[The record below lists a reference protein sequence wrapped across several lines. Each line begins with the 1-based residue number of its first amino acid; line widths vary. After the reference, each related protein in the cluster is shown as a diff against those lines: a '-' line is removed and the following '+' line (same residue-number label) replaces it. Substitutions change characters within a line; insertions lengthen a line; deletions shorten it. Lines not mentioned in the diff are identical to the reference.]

1 MCLPHCLM
9 YPFPSQ
15 IQRTII
21 AGFSAH
27 LSHPKYRKF
36 IDLIYIYL
44 KFFYYPY
51 SSNFFLLLFTF
62 CTLSNHVFVLINY
75 LSLILYIYRGEGKKQ
90 NYFYFYYFINF
101 LVHNC
106 TREYEVTA
114 KEITFENSMNVN
126 VQHINC
132 SLKQRFFLSYSY
144 HYYIFKNHRN
154 GEGH

>member
-15 IQRTII
+15 IIQRTII
-21 AGFSAH
+21 AGFSSH
-27 LSHPKYRKF
+27 LSHPKCRKF
-36 IDLIYIYL
+36 IDLIYLFKIFLPPIFQQLFSFAIY
-44 KFFYYPY
+44 
-51 SSNFFLLLFTF
+51 FLYIIQ
-62 CTLSNHVFVLINY
+62 HVFVLINY
-75 LSLILYIYRGEGKKQ
+75 LSLILYIYRGQGKKQ

-114 KEITFENSMNVN
+114 KVITFENSMNVN

-132 SLKQRFFLSYSY
+132 SLRQCFFLSYSY